1 MKNYK
6 HILFLVLVFI
16 LTLGIL
22 PFTVYAAQIAS
33 PMPFTDVPTGH
44 WAYENIATMSQG
56 NLIKGYGDGRFGP
69 DDQFNIDQMAQMIC
83 NVKGYDTV
91 GNPATD
97 GCAGDTNYWAYGAV
111 EFCVDCGWL
120 PKQGQ
125 QINAETY
132 SVPCTRELAV
142 YMIVKSLGYNAAV
155 NDPYNSSKPYIKEED
170 IPDFGWV
177 DVKYMDAVADAYKLE
192 LVEGVD
198 ETHRFN
204 PKGKMTRAEA
214 ATMLLNAGW
223 TEGRTIPELGEAP
236 STDELYERIQQLDGW
251 DERIAG
257 LTGRFELHNIDK
269 ETSGRIV
276 VSIAGSGN
284 GEYIHIVM
292 QEDNRYADN
301 PDWYTGSA
309 YSYAGRM
316 RLKEILQAVYPNQ
329 TDFNQAWDAVKM
341 AFLQKTYHGKLPG
354 FSCWI
359 GHRQFEGGLVGL
371 GSHEFVVNIN
381 AANHSVGAYCGEQGL
396 TDKTYPYTF
405 LGKTTEEAY
414 AGFEFDKW

>member
-6 HILFLVLVFI
+6 YILFPVLAFI
-16 LTLGIL
+16 LALGIT
-22 PFTVYAAQIAS
+22 PFTAFAAQIAS
-33 PMPFTDVPTGH
+33 PMPFTDVPAGH

-83 NVKGYDTV
+83 NVKGYDTIE
-91 GNPATD
+91 NPSTD
-97 GCAGDTNYWAYGAV
+97 GCAGDVGYWAYGAV

-198 ETHRFN
+198 ATHRFN

-223 TEGRTIPELGEAP
+223 TEGRPVADLGESP
-236 STDELYERIQQLDGW
+236 TVDELYERIQQLGGW
-251 DERIAG
+251 EEYMG
-257 LTGRFELHNIDK
+257 PSGSFELNNSDAEK
-269 ETSGRIV
+269 SGKITIRR
-276 VSIAGSGN
+276 SGSGS
-284 GEYIHIVM
+284 GKTLDITLY
-292 QEDNRYADN
+292 EDNRHTGNDN
-301 PDWYTGSA
+301 WYDGSA

-316 RLKEILQAVYPNQ
+316 RLKEILQVIYPDQ
-329 TDFNQAWDAVKM
+329 TDFEQA
-341 AFLQKTYHGKLPG
+341 
-354 FSCWI
+354 C
-359 GHRQFEGGLVGL
+359 E
-371 GSHEFVVNIN
+371 
-381 AANHSVGAYCGEQGL
+381 
-396 TDKTYPYTF
+396 
-405 LGKTTEEAY
+405 
-414 AGFEFDKW
+414 